1 MPRRMPVLSE
11 NHMFEM
17 PSEFVDLWYE
27 RISIGYR
34 KRTSRT
40 EVILNVDYQERFHK
54 GGLSIEENQKPKGV
68 ASCSFWQIG
77 PNSRMLSNARQAVVP
92 KVAITQKGMRPFS
105 LSSFIAAF
113 NVSPLK
119 LKIL

>member
-1 MPRRMPVLSE
+1 MPRWMPVLSE

-54 GGLSIEENQKPKGV
+54 GGLSIEENQKSKGV

-77 PNSRMLSNARQAVVP
+77 PYINTLDTGSFEIQIRS
-92 KVAITQKGMRPFS
+92 S
-105 LSSFIAAF
+105 LAKEI
-113 NVSPLK
+113 PGPD
-119 LKIL
+119 IR